1 MRTENRLVS
10 LCLFGYTNLQ
20 IFMVFFRKSRILC
33 IRTFNIRTLFMSPNY
48 FRAIFLPVV
57 VAGVGHP
64 RLIEVRRGS
73 DAHPDDVIVL
83 VASGNR
89 TDLVRKRGNR
99 KSVQR
104 PGSPIEVGSVAEA
117 SIAQC
122 CQRPRIK
129 S

>member
-1 MRTENRLVS
+1 MS
-10 LCLFGYTNLQ
+10 TN
-20 IFMVFFRKSRILC
+20 I
-33 IRTFNIRTLFMSPNY
+33 
-48 FRAIFLPVV
+48 FRANFFLPVV